1 MVWTMEGDGFYHSGD
16 YQTAI
21 SCYDKARHTNMIK
34 YIYG

>member
-21 SCYDKARHTNMIK
+21 SCYDKARRDMHR
-34 YIYG
+34 